1 MSTEVVDQPGGWH
14 PELAE
19 RCLRLRR
26 DGQLAPQARD
36 LGRAICAERGY
47 ETPLIV
53 LVAGEKALLGTVE
66 LDHGG
71 RGRVTHELE
80 PKVELV

>member
-1 MSTEVVDQPGGWH
+1 MSTDDVDQPSGWH

-19 RCLRLRR
+19 TRLRLRR

-47 ETPLIV
+47 ETPLSSS
-53 LVAGEKALLGTVE
+53 
-66 LDHGG
+66 
-71 RGRVTHELE
+71 
-80 PKVELV
+80 